1 MCLYIDPSKVDRINI
16 NIKVD
21 RIQNMKRI
29 RISHRHTDMCLYR
42 DPSRVDRIESISISI
57 KVDRIQNM
65 KNNRI

>member
-1 MCLYIDPSKVDRINI
+1 MIESISISRLIEFRTCKIIGYSID
-16 NIKVD
+16 
-21 RIQNMKRI
+21 
-29 RISHRHTDMCLYR
+29 TDMCLYR